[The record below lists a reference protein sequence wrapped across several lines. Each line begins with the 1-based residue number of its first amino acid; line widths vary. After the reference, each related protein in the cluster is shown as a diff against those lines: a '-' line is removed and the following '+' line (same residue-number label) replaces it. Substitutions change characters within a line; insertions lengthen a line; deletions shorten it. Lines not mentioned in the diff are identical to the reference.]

1 MSKLLGETVSGRP
14 LPECPAGHRAHSI
27 EMLTDHRALS
37 NTQVYS
43 VPILLSPRLNRAL
56 NLHDILK
63 KKKKKQDPKG
73 SNHFQATKLYYKIKL
88 QKTQKY
94 SATSKVEFPVP
105 GIQYKNEQACKELG
119 KCDPQAPPGSRTRL
133 GWCCPAGSAQ
143 TPPLSAGTWCDGPG
157 KPEAPRA
164 RGRAPAHG

>member
-1 MSKLLGETVSGRP
+1 MSAQLTPPGGNSRVLAQTEGTRWNPANALVEGTEPRVWGSQGHQNPEDRVAEMSELPGETVAGRP

-63 KKKKKQDPKG
+63 KKKK
-73 SNHFQATKLYYKIKL
+73 N
-88 QKTQKY
+88 KTQKDQ
-94 SATSKVEFPVP
+94 TISKQPNC
-105 GIQYKNEQACKELG
+105 ITK
-119 KCDPQAPPGSRTRL
+119 
-133 GWCCPAGSAQ
+133 
-143 TPPLSAGTWCDGPG
+143 
-157 KPEAPRA
+157 
-164 RGRAPAHG
+164 

>member
-1 MSKLLGETVSGRP
+1 MSELPGETVSGRP

-63 KKKKKQDPKG
+63 KKKKTRPQRIKSFPSNKTVLQNKAPK
-73 SNHFQATKLYYKIKL
+73 NTKIFSYQQGRIP
-88 QKTQKY
+88 
-94 SATSKVEFPVP
+94 SARHP
-105 GIQYKNEQACKELG
+105 I
-119 KCDPQAPPGSRTRL
+119 
-133 GWCCPAGSAQ
+133 
-143 TPPLSAGTWCDGPG
+143 
-157 KPEAPRA
+157 
-164 RGRAPAHG
+164 

>member
-1 MSKLLGETVSGRP
+1 MSELPGETVSGRP

-43 VPILLSPRLNRAL
+43 VPILLIPRLNRAL
-56 NLHDILK
+56 NLHDILKK

-94 SATSKVEFPVP
+94 SATSKVEFPIP

-119 KCDPQAPPGSRTRL
+119 KCDPQAPPRKQNQ
-133 GWCCPAGSAQ
+133 AGLVLPCGLC
-143 TPPLSAGTWCDGPG
+143 TD
-157 KPEAPRA
+157 
-164 RGRAPAHG
+164 APAECRHLV